1 VLDYEHNL
9 HLIPNAIMS
18 SAEVVKVEPALIVST
33 TVVLN
38 NDGRDLAKTF
48 RTMELLAKD
57 AVERLAPLERDPWML
72 ATQIGEYG
80 VWAKLRFVLKDAT
93 HAREARDAA
102 LLAIAPY
109 TRRDAS
115 ELMGESE
122 GANEGEGAAD
132 APSGD
137 GVAER
142 D

>member
-1 VLDYEHNL
+1 
-9 HLIPNAIMS
+9 M
-18 SAEVVKVEPALIVST
+18 
-33 TVVLN
+33 VLN

-109 TRRDAS
+109 TRNDAS
-115 ELMGESE
+115 EL
-122 GANEGEGAAD
+122 A
-132 APSGD
+132 GD
-137 GVAER
+137 GEAEEAEGQE
-142 D
+142 